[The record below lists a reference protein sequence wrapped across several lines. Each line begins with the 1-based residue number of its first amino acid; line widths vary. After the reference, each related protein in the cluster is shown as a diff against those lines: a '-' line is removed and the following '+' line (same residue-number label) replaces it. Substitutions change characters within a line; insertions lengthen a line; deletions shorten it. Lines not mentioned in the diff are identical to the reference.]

1 MDMRVKKT
9 LKNLLDSFE
18 ELLQIHRYEDITV
31 SMLCDKA
38 MLRRTTFYKHF
49 DDKDSFFK
57 FYMSQ
62 KRTELEE
69 ICGVNNMAL
78 DVGAYRVHMLDSLMT
93 FLIDNETLVNN
104 LMKSLQSNTLLDS
117 LAEFMSKDIT
127 AMMKKQEQ
135 QSGKAFASDYDYL
148 GAAMSGATIQTIKQW
163 WANGHKSK
171 DRKIVV
177 EVNSLLFPIIKNI

>member
-69 ICGVNNMAL
+69 ICGANTKEL
-78 DVGAYRVHMLDSLMT
+78 DFNAYRVYMLDTLMA
-93 FLIDNETLVNN
+93 FLTDNEALVNN
-104 LMKSLQSNTLLDS
+104 IIKSSQSSTLLDS
-117 LAEFMSKDIT
+117 LAEFMSKDGVKMLQKQT
-127 AMMKKQEQ
+127 ARTKEMSACDCK
-135 QSGKAFASDYDYL
+135 YL
-148 GAAMSGATIQTIKQW
+148 AAAMSGSTIQTIKLW

-171 DRKIVV
+171 ERKNAVQA
-177 EVNSLLFPIIKNI
+177 NFALFPFDS